1 MKMSSRSMAM
11 ALAVS
16 SALLGGYAAAQAP
29 PPASP
34 APSPAASPLP
44 SPAASPDSSG
54 MTEDEKTLYALGVML
69 GRNLPNFNLTAAE
82 METVHKGILD
92 IANGRTPQVD
102 MNAYMP
108 KVQALSRARATAKAE
123 AEKAR
128 SQPFLDAA
136 AKEPGAV
143 TTPTGLIFR
152 SLKPGTGASPAA
164 TDMVKVHY
172 HGTSID
178 GKVFDSSVDRGTP
191 AEFPLSGVIPCWT
204 EGIQKMKIGEK
215 AKLVCPSSIGY
226 GDQGRP
232 PQIPPGATMIFEV
245 ELFEAK
251 PRPSPPPRPAPP
263 ARPGAPAPGA
273 APGTAPAPPPPP
285 ASAASPA
292 PVPSPAPAES
302 PAPAPSPEASPV
314 PR

>member
-1 MKMSSRSMAM
+1 MKMSRTTAM

-16 SALLGGYAAAQAP
+16 LVAVGARAAAQAP
-29 PPASP
+29 PEASP
-34 APSPAASPLP
+34 AA
-44 SPAASPDSSG
+44 
-54 MTEDEKTLYALGVML
+54 MTEDEKTLYALGAMV

-82 METVHKGILD
+82 LETVKQGMSD
-92 IANGRTPQVD
+92 VVNGRTLQVD
-102 MNAYMP
+102 MQVYMP
-108 KVQALSRARATAKAE
+108 KVQQLSRARATAKAE

-143 TTPTGLIFR
+143 TSPTGLIFK
-152 SLKPGTGASPAA
+152 SLEPGTGASPAA

-178 GKVFDSSVDRGTP
+178 GKVFDSSVERKTP
-191 AEFPLSGVIPCWT
+191 AEFPLNGVIPCWT
-204 EGIQKMKIGEK
+204 EGIQKMKVGEK
-215 AKLVCPSSIGY
+215 AKLVCPSSIAY

-232 PQIPPGATMIFEV
+232 PQVPPGATMIFEV
-245 ELFEAK
+245 ELLETR

-273 APGTAPAPPPPP
+273 SPMASPAPGASPMASPAPPPSP
-285 ASAASPA
+285 APAASPA
-292 PVPSPAPAES
+292 PSPAPAAS
-302 PAPAPSPEASPV
+302 PSPVASPV